1 MSSGESAVRGH
12 RDTSDHQALWS
23 SGGGH
28 RGNAKRNSRRASKTS
43 CGTPA
48 CKSRIALPNSARQAR
63 TDGKGLETDS
73 ILAFAELV
81 PSEVA
86 EAVVGGVFV
95 GFAERGVIENLLD
108 EFVDGETAVEGHHA
122 DVDEFGGV
130 FADDTGAQE
139 FFIGSGEDE
148 LEHARGISG
157 DVTSGVVC
165 VKRAAHDVVDFLF
178 FAGFFG
184 LTGSGYFR
192 NRVNTHGEQRG
203 NTLLVLQ
210 TKSVADGNAALLHGS
225 RGQRGE
231 TDDVAGGVDM
241 RNRRA
246 IVFVDRDIAAIIDGQ
261 AGFLESQTI
270 DGGAAAG
277 GEQGG
282 IGLERFAAFHGQTH
296 AAGRVFGF
304 DRAFVKQEMHT
315 KGGEPVAKTIGNLIV
330 EKWEKAVAPVHERD
344 IHTKGF
350 EDRSVFAADDAA
362 ADDSQAFRNAVHL
375 KEGVGVKSVNVV
387 EGDFRRTMGLGA
399 GANEDDCSP

>member
-1 MSSGESAVRGH
+1 IGSARSPGYI
-12 RDTSDHQALWS
+12 RPPSTLEF
-23 SGGGH
+23 G
-28 RGNAKRNSRRASKTS
+28 RRAQRERKEEFAPRVEDL

-231 TDDVAGGVDM
+231 TDDV
-241 RNRRA
+241 
-246 IVFVDRDIAAIIDGQ
+246 
-261 AGFLESQTI
+261 

-362 ADDSQAFRNAVHL
+362 ADDSQAFR
-375 KEGVGVKSVNVV
+375 
-387 EGDFRRTMGLGA
+387 
-399 GANEDDCSP
+399 